1 MVVQDHPFNR
11 DPASLLA
18 AFTTSFYDTYYRP
31 LHRIS
36 FVLDAQRAGTE
47 LAPYHRTNALLHAL
61 GSALVFATL
70 LCLGAPRGASAAA
83 GLVFAVHPALVS
95 DVAWIPG
102 RDNVLLAIFLLVSL
116 CAFARFL
123 AAQGPARAALW
134 LALHWLGFAAALF
147 SKEAAVGFPAV
158 ALAFAWLGR
167 EPAPRARRLLAAAAG
182 WVACLALFLALRA
195 RALPFARDAE
205 AFGVDALLSSWP
217 AAFALLG
224 RLLLPLRLSAFANLD
239 ALSVA
244 SGVLAV
250 AALLLFARRSDAARK
265 RRLLFGAAWFAI
277 LLAPTLIQR
286 TGLYDYGEYRL
297 YWLAFG
303 PLWMG
308 VELLRGVDWRRPAA
322 LLALAALCV
331 ALAARNLAYQRA
343 FDGPLR
349 FWTELAER
357 HPESGWSWF
366 HLGRTHYQD
375 GDLEAALAAY
385 ARAESVGFERADL
398 YVDLSAARLDRGDW
412 QAAARAAEHAVALE
426 PGHVHALANLGAA
439 RLQLGAY
446 AEAAEALDA
455 ALDPRGSVHFRY
467 ADPGAETAFR
477 ARIHELLGTA
487 RYALGERAQAD
498 AEWREAI
505 RLDPTRQGA
514 WLKRIEAALAAGR
527 AAQARRLAAELRE
540 QGGQLPPG
548 LRKRLARPGGR
559 G

>member
-47 LAPYHRTNALLHAL
+47 LAPYHRTNALLHAV

-102 RDNVLLAIFLLVSL
+102 RDNVLLAIFLLASL

-217 AAFALLG
+217 AVFALLG
-224 RLLLPLRLSAFANLD
+224 RLVLPLRLSAFANLD

-303 PLWMG
+303 PLWIG

-366 HLGRTHYQD
+366 HLGRTHYRD

-426 PGHVHALANLGAA
+426 PGHVQALANLGAA
-439 RLQLGAY
+439 RLQLGAH

-540 QGGQLPPG
+540 RGGQLPPG
-548 LRKRLARPGGR
+548 LRERLARAGR
-559 G
+559 